1 MKRVWLIGL
10 SLILAAPVLLAEQ
23 RPVRIRLATEAPSG
37 SLWEVH
43 LKAMAAEWRE
53 ISDGQVNLTVFAG
66 GSAGDDAKVVSLLRT
81 GRPEAAALTTGLP
94 RIDRAFNVFSLPFFF
109 ESNDELF
116 AVLDR
121 LEPELSSRLEDNG
134 LTFIA
139 WGFGG
144 WVQVFSKDPVST
156 LADLRRVK
164 LWTSASEGDLL
175 QWYKDNG
182 FTPVPLS
189 VADAMAA
196 LSTGRIDAMPSPPY
210 AAMAFQWY
218 NRAPNMLDLRVAPIV
233 GAIVINTRVWNQVPA
248 AVRPRLLEAAVR
260 MDHRLRT
267 EIPDQDAEAVVE
279 MQRRGLRVSER
290 AGGGWAELTASLR
303 DTMRGGMV
311 PADVFDRALRERD
324 AYRAGDR
331 Q

>member
-1 MKRVWLIGL
+1 MKRVWVMGL
-10 SLILAAPVLLAEQ
+10 SLILAAPVLLAAQ
-23 RPVRIRLATEAPSG
+23 RPVRIRLATEAPAG
-37 SLWEVH
+37 SLWEIN
-43 LKAMAAEWRE
+43 LKELAAEWRE
-53 ISDGQVNLTVFAG
+53 ISDGQINLTIFGG

-81 GRPEAAALTTGLP
+81 GRPEAAALTTGLS
-94 RIDRAFNVFSLPFFF
+94 RVDKAFNVFSLPFFF
-109 ESNDELF
+109 DSSEEMF
-116 AVLDR
+116 AVLDK
-121 LEPELSSRLEDNG
+121 LEPELKSRLEDNG

-144 WVQVFSKDPVST
+144 WVQVFSKEPVST
-156 LADLRRVK
+156 LADLRRSK

-196 LSTGRIDAMPSPPY
+196 LSTGRIDAMPSPAY

-233 GAIVINTRVWNQVPA
+233 GGIVVSTRVWNQVPA
-248 AVRPRLLEAAVR
+248 ALRPRLLAAAR
-260 MDHRLRT
+260 EMDLELRRV
-267 EIPDQDAEAVVE
+267 IPEQDAEAVDE
-279 MQRRGLRVSER
+279 MTKRGLTVSVKD
-290 AGGGWAELTASLR
+290 GTGWDELSASLR
-303 DTMRGGMV
+303 ESMRGGMV
-311 PADVFDRALRERD
+311 PADIFDMALRERD
-324 AYRAGDR
+324 AYRTVNR

>member
-1 MKRVWLIGL
+1 MKRLWVVGL
-10 SLILAAPVLLAEQ
+10 SLILAAPMLLAAQ
-23 RPVRIRLATEAPSG
+23 RPVRIRLATEAPAG
-37 SLWEVH
+37 SLWEVN
-43 LKAMAAEWRE
+43 LKQLAAEWRE
-53 ISDGQVNLTVFAG
+53 ISDGQINMTIFPG

-81 GRPEAAALTTGLP
+81 NRPEAAALTTGLA
-94 RIDRAFNVFSLPFFF
+94 RIDKAFNVFSLPFFF
-109 ESNDELF
+109 ESNEELF

-121 LEPELSSRLEDNG
+121 LEPELTSRLEDNG
-134 LTFIA
+134 LTFLA

-144 WVQVFSKDPVST
+144 WVQVFSKEPVAT
-156 LADLRRVK
+156 LADLRRTK

-233 GAIVINTRVWNQVPA
+233 GGIVVNTRVWNQVPA
-248 AVRPRLLEAAVR
+248 ALRPRLLEAAR
-260 MDHRLRT
+260 DMDRRLRT
-267 EIPDQDAEAVVE
+267 DIPEQDAEAVVE
-279 MQRRGLRVSER
+279 MTKRGLTVAAKQG
-290 AGGGWAELTASLR
+290 AGWDELTASLR
-303 DTMRGGMV
+303 DSMRGGMV
-311 PADVFDRALRERD
+311 PADVFDRAVRERD